1 MANIDLKVDDV
12 DRRRRQLLKGSLG
25 TGALIASGLSFTAN
39 ASAGK
44 NSSLPLPEYESW
56 DVTDMAALLKSGEVT
71 PLELFD
77 AASARFEQ
85 RKQFNL
91 LSVNHFEQA
100 RESAQAL
107 SNITSEE
114 RAVLYEKA
122 PLLGV
127 PFALKDLHIQLKDTI
142 TTNGSEFYKDARAT
156 QNSTLTDR
164 YQAAG
169 LNILAK
175 LTSPEFGQ
183 TATTESKLHGDTL
196 NPWDVRYSSGGSSGG
211 SAVAVAAR
219 ILPAAHASDG
229 GGSIRIPAAHC
240 GVFGLKPSRGLVP
253 MGPKHMEG
261 WMGLSVHNVIT
272 RSVRDTAS
280 LLSVTTGQEAGSR
293 IPHQQHDY
301 LQAIKQPPKRLKIA
315 IMDSHPFGLPID
327 QDCLDG
333 IEKTAAL
340 LTSLG
345 HHVEKASPVLP
356 IESMFKGMGVA
367 TSSGVLHAVR
377 DREASLGRA
386 AKESE
391 FSPIVWQHIQRAKT
405 FTAQQV
411 YDARSAFDQG
421 GKAFDQFFT
430 QYDVILSP
438 VTTGPP
444 PKIGELTL
452 YQPYETFVQE
462 VIKASPITA
471 LFNMTGLPAMSVPL
485 HWNAENLP
493 IGMHFAAGFGQEALL
508 LSLAAQLESALPWQ
522 NRVPSTI
529 S

>member
-1 MANIDLKVDDV
+1 MENI
-12 DRRRRQLLKGSLG
+12 DRRRRQLLKGGLG
-25 TGALIASGLSFTAN
+25 TGALVASGLSFTAN
-39 ASAGK
+39 ASSISG
-44 NSSLPLPEYESW
+44 STLPLPEYEGW
-56 DVTDMAALLKSGEVT
+56 DVTDMASLLRKGEVT

-77 AASARFEQ
+77 AATARFEK

-91 LSVNHFEQA
+91 LSVNHFDQA
-100 RESAQAL
+100 RESASELSAKSSKERDAL
-107 SNITSEE
+107 YQQS
-114 RAVLYEKA
+114 

-127 PFALKDLHIQLKDTI
+127 PFALKDLHIQLKDTV
-142 TTNGSEFYKDARAT
+142 TTNGSVFYKNARAT
-156 QNSTLTDR
+156 QNSTLTER

-183 TATTESKLHGDTL
+183 TATTESQLHGDTL
-196 NPWDVRYSSGGSSGG
+196 NPWDTRYSSGGSSGG

-229 GGSIRIPAAHC
+229 GGSIRIPASHC

-272 RSVRDTAS
+272 RTVRDTAK
-280 LLSVTTGQEAGSR
+280 LLALTSGQEAGSR

-301 LQAIKQPPKRLKIA
+301 LEAVKRPPKRLKIA
-315 IMDSHPFGLPID
+315 IMDSHPFGLPIS

-333 IEKTAAL
+333 VNKTAAL

-345 HHVEKASPVLP
+345 HHVERAAPILP
-356 IESMFKGMGVA
+356 IESMFSGMGVA

-386 AKESE
+386 ATEEE

-421 GKAFDQFFT
+421 GKAFDQFFN

-438 VTTGPP
+438 VTAGPP
-444 PKIGELTL
+444 PKIGELSL
-452 YQPYETFVQE
+452 YQPYDAFVRE

-485 HWNAENLP
+485 HWNADNLP

-508 LSLAAQLESALPWQ
+508 LSLAAQLETALSWHD
-522 NRVPSTI
+522 RMPSTI
-529 S
+529 

>member
-1 MANIDLKVDDV
+1 MEEI
-12 DRRRRQLLKGSLG
+12 DRRRRQLIKGGLG
-25 TGALIASGLSFTAN
+25 TGALVASGVSFVAN
-39 ASAGK
+39 ANALSGSAK
-44 NSSLPLPEYESW
+44 QQSLPLPEYERW
-56 DVTDMAALLKSGEVT
+56 DLTDMSELLKKGEVT

-77 AASARFEQ
+77 AATARFEQ

-91 LSVNHFEQA
+91 LTVNHFDQA
-100 RESAQAL
+100 REKAIEQSGYSAKQREA
-107 SNITSEE
+107 I
-114 RAVLYEKA
+114 YQKA
-122 PLLGV
+122 PLQGV

-142 TTNGSEFYKDARAT
+142 TTNGSEFYKDALAK

-175 LTSPEFGQ
+175 LSSPEFGQ

-229 GGSIRIPAAHC
+229 GGSIRIPASHC

-253 MGPKHMEG
+253 MGPGQVEG

-272 RSVRDTAS
+272 RTVRDTAK
-280 LLSVTTGQEAGSR
+280 LLEVTSGSESGSR
-293 IPHQQHDY
+293 IHHQNTDFVA
-301 LQAIKQPPKRLKIA
+301 AIARPPKRLKVA
-315 IMDSHPFGLPID
+315 VMATHPFGLPID
-327 QDCLDG
+327 QDCLDAVN
-333 IEKTAAL
+333 KTAEL

-345 HHVEKASPVLP
+345 HQVEYATPALP
-356 IESMFKGMGVA
+356 IKDMFTGMGIA
-367 TSSGVLHAVR
+367 TSSGVLHAIR
-377 DREASLGRA
+377 EREAIVGRA
-386 AKESE
+386 AVENE

-411 YDARSAFDQG
+411 YDAR
-421 GKAFDQFFT
+421 KAFDEGGKVFDDFFN

-438 VTTGPP
+438 VTAGPP

-452 YQPYETFVQE
+452 YQPYDAFVQE

-493 IGMHFAAGFGQEALL
+493 IGVHFGAGFGQEPLL
-508 LSLAAQLESALPWQ
+508 LSLAAELETALPWSD
-522 NRVPSTI
+522 RMPSTI
-529 S
+529 